1 MAEEVLSQQE
11 VESLLTALDLPE
23 LITDTLADYE
33 SRAVQIARDPALHA
47 ALRSRLVA
55 GRETSALFDMP
66 RFVRDFGDAL
76 ERIARRG

>member
-1 MAEEVLSQQE
+1 
-11 VESLLTALDLPE
+11 
-23 LITDTLADYE
+23 
-33 SRAVQIARDPALHA
+33 
-47 ALRSRLVA
+47 VA